1 MSGSKRHKR
10 GTKKYEYLERE
21 ELPIELH
28 GSAEKPKMTERQ
40 SNILFASLAVGFGGW
55 MTFVTYVTYAACGWV
70 ETAVTRDNQRRGSI
84 RDYFMISLLAMGGAY
99 LTNWALTYLNYAT
112 RIVFK
117 SCRVLPVMG
126 FRTLVVGQRYTL
138 AQYGAGVMLV
148 AGIALFTSGDA
159 AGVPNFASTG
169 IVLISVALMCD
180 AMTANLEEKKFF
192 RIETPCSHSE
202 VMLYLSLFAAA
213 ESFCVIVAS
222 GEIWEAIAHSQRHTQ
237 TVPYICAF
245 SVLGYITVCL
255 ILLLIKNYGSTNA
268 EVVKS
273 LRKVFQV
280 TLSFVV
286 FPKPMSYKYIL
297 GGLLV
302 ALSLYCLNK
311 FGAKKQPSS
320 VIPDS
325 SADPSSPS
333 VQSGKRFVTSR
344 SEMPSR
350 GLVLSLVLFA
360 TICRTVKPRALH
372 SDIPHVSKCNLCRV
386 CDRKPSQA
394 HRRLRNIDRLNG
406 DGLQERPADPADRL
420 IQLTGR

>member
-1 MSGSKRHKR
+1 MNECSPGESQDTKLPESAPLLDTQGNAQSSTEEASQSMSAKDAER
-10 GTKKYEYLERE
+10 GGLE
-21 ELPIELH
+21 
-28 GSAEKPKMTERQ
+28 AEKPKMTERQ
-40 SNILFASLAVGFGGW
+40 SNVLFATLAVGSIISALGFSMLQEHVFRIDGFNFGGW

-70 ETAVTRDNQRRGSI
+70 ETAVTRNNQRHGRI

-117 SCRVLPVMG
+117 SCRILPVMG
-126 FRTLVVGQRYTL
+126 FRSLIVGQKYTL
-138 AQYGAGVMLV
+138 AQYGAGIGLV

-159 AGVPNFASTG
+159 AGTPNFANTG
-169 IVLISVALMCD
+169 IILISLALMCD

-192 RIETPCSHSE
+192 RIKTPCSHSE

-213 ESFCVIVAS
+213 ESFFVILAS

-255 ILLLIKNYGSTNA
+255 ILLLIKNFGSTNA

-280 TLSFVV
+280 ILSFVV
-286 FPKPMSYKYIL
+286 FPKPLSYKYIL

-311 FGAKKQPSS
+311 FGAKKQPSAALQTLAS
-320 VIPDS
+320 LTSDAETKKQPSSAIPDS
-325 SADPSSPS
+325 SADPSS
-333 VQSGKRFVTSR
+333 T
-344 SEMPSR
+344 ED
-350 GLVLSLVLFA
+350 
-360 TICRTVKPRALH
+360 IVKSPKEIQIVA
-372 SDIPHVSKCNLCRV
+372 K
-386 CDRKPSQA
+386 SQ
-394 HRRLRNIDRLNG
+394 NG
-406 DGLQERPADPADRL
+406 HK
-420 IQLTGR
+420 